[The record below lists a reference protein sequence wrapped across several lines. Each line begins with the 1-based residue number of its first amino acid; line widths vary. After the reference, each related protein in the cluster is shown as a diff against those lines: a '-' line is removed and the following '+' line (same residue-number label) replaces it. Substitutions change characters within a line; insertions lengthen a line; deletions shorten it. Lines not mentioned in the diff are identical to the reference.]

1 MNTTIQTTVLKGDWF
16 SYYFMFICVDITA
29 LRCCFYA
36 LYDNKETLAGL
47 DCTINSNFNKKHTAT
62 WVKECFGM
70 NQVFV
75 SSQVTS
81 AGWNSETYHRSH
93 TLSMPQRPGEALFSF
108 CWVVVFFSKGW
119 AGRWAV
125 RSPRKPASGHI
136 YHLTACQDD
145 YWIKITIWHFSY
157 SVLPQWTEAEL
168 LQPRVP
174 PSRLLITDHTL
185 RQPAGETSFC
195 QDNTHPFSFLQMLI
209 CFLIILVSLASLP
222 GCSIVM
228 MQQLQM
234 QLKRY

>member
-36 LYDNKETLAGL
+36 LYDNKETFAGL

-93 TLSMPQRPGEALFSF
+93 TVSMPQRPGEALFSF
-108 CWVVVFFSKGW
+108 CWVVVFFFL
-119 AGRWAV
+119 R
-125 RSPRKPASGHI
+125 
-136 YHLTACQDD
+136 
-145 YWIKITIWHFSY
+145 
-157 SVLPQWTEAEL
+157 AE
-168 LQPRVP
+168 QGGGQSARPG
-174 PSRLLITDHTL
+174 S
-185 RQPAGETSFC
+185 QPADIYITWLRVRTITG
-195 QDNTHPFSFLQMLI
+195 
-209 CFLIILVSLASLP
+209 
-222 GCSIVM
+222 
-228 MQQLQM
+228 
-234 QLKRY
+234 